1 MIKSSQIDIARITEG
16 RKDRRTPSS
25 KMEAKLVDMARL
37 PISLMVFVS
46 LLLITPGHH
55 AFVPNTDRRP
65 KRALGEEVG
74 ELYLANKWVIIG
86 GNLPGLDPDQEEDTY
101 SMSKKERRRRE
112 REKASADFKSG
123 KHKLKKTKAVDYDK
137 LEAKVSR
144 ENSDI
149 GRIQTNTRKKTRVE
163 KKLSVKAARI
173 KKQRTVG
180 GTIDSVTERAV
191 SQYEQI
197 VEIRTAKRANKT
209 VTMIQGMTLP
219 MKERKILLKEMKAK
233 LGGGGTLVEGV
244 LELQGSHADRIL
256 DILKSKGYNSARVVG
271 GGKGKRK

>member
-1 MIKSSQIDIARITEG
+1 M
-16 RKDRRTPSS
+16 
-25 KMEAKLVDMARL
+25 KLVLVVCLVVAG
-37 PISLMVFVS
+37 V
-46 LLLITPGHH
+46 PGRH
-55 AFVPNTDRRP
+55 AFVPTP
-65 KRALGEEVG
+65 TGQTPT
-74 ELYLANKWVIIG
+74 ELQLANKWVVIG
-86 GNLPGLDPDQEEDTY
+86 GNLPGLDPDREEDTY

-112 REKASADFKSG
+112 REKAAADFKSG
-123 KHKLKKTKAVDYDK
+123 KYKSKKKKAVDYDK

-149 GRIQTNTRKKTRVE
+149 GRMQTNTRKKTRAE

-180 GTIDSVTERAV
+180 GTVDSVTERAV
-191 SQYEQI
+191 SQSGQT

-244 LELQGSHADRIL
+244 LELQGSHADRIQVF
-256 DILKSKGYNSARVVG
+256 LKSKGYSAKVIG